1 MLENLL
7 NSLYTVFSN
16 VIETI
21 YDNIGTVIYILVLLL
36 ATTVIARFVN
46 KRFINYSKRVEKNM
60 KMDITRF
67 TMLRHVTIGC
77 IYLAGIILIL
87 YTIPSLRSL
96 SSTLLLSAG
105 VIGIVIGIAAQ
116 DTFGNII
123 SGIALTFFQPLR
135 VGDLVTTDNV
145 YGEVT
150 DVNLRQ
156 TTIKT
161 PDNRLVIIPNSV
173 LNKATVTN
181 WTLNDRSVRWP
192 VTVQISYESD
202 VDLARKI
209 MMEEARKNKY
219 VMSSE
224 LVYRMHPEVSEDV
237 RVRMTTLDSSG
248 INMSLDFWVA
258 DRDDAYSAECAIR
271 EGIKKRFDT
280 EPSVTIPYPHM
291 MIIEDD
297 TECMRRFKKPEKTND
312 NANNNSEPE
321 KEKVKN

>member
-1 MLENLL
+1 MLENLVDSLL
-7 NSLYTVFSN
+7 NVFSN
-16 VIETI
+16 VVNVI

-36 ATTVIARFVN
+36 LTALVARFVN
-46 KRFINYSKRVEKNM
+46 NRFVKYSNRIENNM

-145 YGEVT
+145 YGEVI

-192 VTVQISYESD
+192 VVVQVSYESD
-202 VDLARKI
+202 IDIARQI

-219 VMSSE
+219 VMSPE
-224 LVYRMHPEVSEDV
+224 LVFRMHPDVTDDV
-237 RVRMTTLDSSG
+237 RVRMTGLDSSG
-248 INMSLDFWVA
+248 INLSLDFWVA

-271 EGIKKRFDT
+271 EGIKKRFDN
-280 EPSVTIPYPHM
+280 EQRVTIPYPHM

-297 TECMRRFKKPEKTND
+297 TECMRRFKKPEKTE
-312 NANNNSEPE
+312 AGAE
-321 KEKVKN
+321 KQKVKN